1 MKKKYSLHFIRRE
14 KIIKKIFEC
23 QRNGVV
29 NVHQVAKNSFFS
41 EKAIIDACEYLV
53 MRGVL
58 RANRIDGNITISYI
72 IVQNIF
78 Q

>member
-1 MKKKYSLHFIRRE
+1 MEKKYSLFFIRRE

-29 NVHQVAKNSFFS
+29 NVHKVARNSFFS
-41 EKAIIDACEYLV
+41 VKEIIDACEYLV
-53 MRGVL
+53 TRGVL
-58 RANRIDGNITISYI
+58 RANRIDGNITISYVV
-72 IVQNIF
+72 VQNIF

>member
-1 MKKKYSLHFIRRE
+1 MEKKYSLFFIRRE

-41 EKAIIDACEYLV
+41 VKEIINTCEYLV
-53 MRGVL
+53 SCRVL
-58 RANRIDGNITISYI
+58 RANRIDGNITISYV

-78 Q
+78 

>member
-41 EKAIIDACEYLV
+41 VKEIINTCEYLAS
-53 MRGVL
+53 RGVL
-58 RANRIDGNITISYI
+58 RANRIDGNITISYV